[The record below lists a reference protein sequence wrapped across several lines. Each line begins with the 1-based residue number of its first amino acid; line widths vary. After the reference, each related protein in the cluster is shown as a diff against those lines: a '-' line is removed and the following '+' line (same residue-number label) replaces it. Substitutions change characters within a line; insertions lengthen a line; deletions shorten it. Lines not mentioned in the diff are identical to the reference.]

1 MTYPILAGVFGFLL
15 SFAVF
20 PSAIKFARKHDLMD
34 HPDGG
39 RRVHSIAVPRIGG
52 VVVLLCAA
60 LCAFLVAVLRST
72 LDGSPVTFGDV
83 GSGLLIGAAL
93 ILGLGLADDI
103 HGVSPPI
110 KLIVQTIA
118 ALIAVGSG
126 FVIHNIALS
135 AGSPSLSLGP
145 VAPVLTIIWI
155 VGMTNAFNLI
165 DGVDGL
171 AGTFALI
178 GLIGVSSIDLLQH
191 GSASGLLTAAAIGAV
206 FAFLRFNNSPARV
219 FLGDAGSMTL
229 GFLLSVRATSV
240 ATNASGTTFI
250 LATLC
255 VLAYP
260 LTDTAVSMARRW
272 LRGHPLSRADG
283 RHVHHQILALGASP
297 RRVVEVLGF
306 FFAGVAAF
314 GICVAFAPADVILSL
329 MLAGGVAA
337 FLAFC
342 YGVHRLDYSEFTE
355 VARSIASVVLNARRH
370 VNVKVQAGEVAKKI
384 EQARSLTEV
393 HGILENSADDFDLL
407 HVELISRAPQLHG
420 PQGRQ
425 ISPLNDRPWRVEY
438 PITWNHNGL
447 THEVMLRL
455 WCAKPRSNQHLSA
468 ERIATRLAPAV
479 ENWVQMNAQML
490 SEELRETAVRVGS
503 SGRASGRHQAIVEP
517 GHAPRDPGSART
529 SGAMQV
535 PDLGVYAPDKK
546 AFRASGQQPRVD

>member
-1 MTYPILAGVFGFLL
+1 LTYQILAGVFGFLL
-15 SFAVF
+15 AFLVF

-34 HPDGG
+34 HPDGD

-52 VVVLLCAA
+52 MVVLVCATF
-60 LCAFLVAVLRST
+60 CAFALALTRSFVE
-72 LDGSPVTFGDV
+72 GSPVTFGDV

-93 ILGLGLADDI
+93 ILGLGLADDM
-103 HGVSPPI
+103 HGVSPPV
-110 KLIVQTIA
+110 KLVVQTIA

-126 FVIHNIALS
+126 FVIQSVALS
-135 AGSPSLSLGP
+135 GTSPSLSLGP
-145 VAPVLTIIWI
+145 AAPILTIIWI

-178 GLIGVSSIDLLQH
+178 GLIGVSAIDLLNH
-191 GSASGLLTAAAIGAV
+191 GTADGLLTAAAIGAV

-240 ATNASGTTFI
+240 ATTSSGTTFI
-250 LATLC
+250 LATMC

-260 LTDTAVSMARRW
+260 LTDTAISMTRRW

-297 RRVVEVLGF
+297 RRVVEILGF

-314 GICVAFAPADVILSL
+314 GICVAFAPPEVILSL

-337 FLAFC
+337 FLVFC

-355 VARSIASVVLNARRH
+355 VARSMTSVLLNARRH
-370 VNVKVQAGEVAKKI
+370 VKVKVHAGEIAKKI
-384 EQARSLTEV
+384 EHAGSLTEV
-393 HGILENSADDFDLL
+393 HRILETSASDFDLL
-407 HVELISRAPQLHG
+407 HVELIPRAPQHHG

-438 PITWNHNGL
+438 PITWNHNGS

-455 WCAKPRSNQHLSA
+455 WCAKPRANQHLSA

-479 ENWVQMNAQML
+479 ENWVQANPQL
-490 SEELRETAVRVGS
+490 LTDELREAAVRVGTSGRRSGQHQVIVDSTGAREPRPARS
-503 SGRASGRHQAIVEP
+503 SGAIQ
-517 GHAPRDPGSART
+517 
-529 SGAMQV
+529 M
-535 PDLGVYAPDKK
+535 PDLAALPPEKK
-546 AFRASGQQPRVD
+546 VWRASGQHQRID